1 MDVTSLIK
9 GKRPQMI
16 DQSLYVFL
24 DEGGNFDFTAGGTP
38 YFLLTSIVKERPF
51 AAYQDTTGL
60 KYDLIETG
68 ANIEYFHAAEDAQA
82 TRNRMFDVIE
92 RRLKGVRIDSLII
105 EKRKTG
111 PALQHPEKFYPKML
125 GYLLRHV
132 LERHH
137 LDRYREVLV
146 FTDRIPVARNVTQS
160 KKLPECPWPI
170 CFRKPLVIGFS
181 TTIPNPTLTSRS
193 QTTAIGRS
201 TGNGIGGTIALT
213 AGYRTPFTA
222 SLTFSA
228 QARGSTTEYLKS
240 DHPGYPACTGR
251 VPWALVTGVE
261 PL

>member
-1 MDVTSLIK
+1 MTEHF
-9 GKRPQMI
+9 
-16 DQSLYVFL
+16 LYVFL
-24 DEGGNFDFTAGGTP
+24 DEGGNFDFSAGGTP

-51 AAYQDTTGL
+51 AAYQDMTEL

-82 TRNRMFDVIE
+82 TRNRVFDIIE
-92 RRLKGVRIDSLII
+92 RRLEGVRIDSLII

-146 FTDRIPVARNVTQS
+146 FTDRIPVAKKRNAVEKAVRMTLADMLPKSARYRLLHHDS
-160 KKLPECPWPI
+160 KSNFDLQIADYCNWAI
-170 CFRKPLVIGFS
+170 YRKWD
-181 TTIPNPTLTSRS
+181 R
-193 QTTAIGRS
+193 
-201 TGNGIGGTIALT
+201 GTIALT
-213 AGYRTPFTA
+213 AGYRPAFIA

-228 QARGSTTEYLKS
+228 QACGSTT
-240 DHPGYPACTGR
+240 DPGLPEKRPPRLPCLRRESPMGSCHRSGTFIILGSSE
-251 VPWALVTGVE
+251 V
-261 PL
+261 